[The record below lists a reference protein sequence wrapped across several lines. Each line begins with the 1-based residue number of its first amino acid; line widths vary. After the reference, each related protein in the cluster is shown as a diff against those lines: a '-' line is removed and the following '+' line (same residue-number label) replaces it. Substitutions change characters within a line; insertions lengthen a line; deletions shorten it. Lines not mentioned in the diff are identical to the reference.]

1 MDKEFYLKNSIDVAK
16 GLLNKYLIR
25 EYDDK
30 KIITKIVETEAYM
43 GINDKASHVYNN
55 KKSVRTQPLYLEGGN
70 IYVYLIYGMYNCLNL
85 SANKENIPECVLIR
99 AVEPI
104 NSFDEISCNRFNKIY
119 DELNSYQRKNL
130 TNSPGKLCKALKIDR
145 SLSGKTIFGNELY
158 IEDNLDNNFN
168 IVESKRIN
176 IDYAEEAADYPLRFY
191 IDNNKYVSVIDKI

>member
-1 MDKEFYLKNSIDVAK
+1 MNKEFYTKNSIDVAK

-25 EYDDK
+25 EYENK

-43 GINDKASHVYNN
+43 GVNDKASHVYNN
-55 KKSVRTQPLYLEGGN
+55 KKSVRTQPLYLEGGH

-85 SANKENIPECVLIR
+85 SANNENIPQCVLIR

-104 NSFDEISCNRFNKIY
+104 NSFDEISYNRFDKSY

-130 TNSPGKLCKALKIDR
+130 TNGPGKLCKALKIDR

-158 IEDNLDNNFN
+158 IEDNLDDDFN

-176 IDYAEEAADYPLRFY
+176 IDYAEEAVDYPWRFY
-191 IDNNKYVSVIDKI
+191 IDNNKYVSVIDKK

>member
-30 KIITKIVETEAYM
+30 KIITKIVETEAYI

-55 KKSVRTQPLYLEGGN
+55 KKSVRTQPLYLEGGH

-85 SANKENIPECVLIR
+85 SANNENIPECVLIR
-99 AVEPI
+99 VVEPI
-104 NSFDEISCNRFNKIY
+104 NSFDEISYNRFNKSY
-119 DELNSYQRKNL
+119 GELNSYQRKNL
-130 TNSPGKLCKALKIDR
+130 TNGPGKLCKALKIDR